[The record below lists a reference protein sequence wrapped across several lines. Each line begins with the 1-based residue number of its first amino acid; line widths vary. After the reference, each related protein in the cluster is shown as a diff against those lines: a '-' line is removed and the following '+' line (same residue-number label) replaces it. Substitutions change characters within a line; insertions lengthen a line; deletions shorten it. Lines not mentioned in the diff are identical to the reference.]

1 MEHYLKYI
9 EEGYTEEQAFYLAEI
24 KTTQQ
29 ILIDLKDMGEYT
41 PTLLL
46 NSLLSM
52 IVLPYE
58 KAKNSNSKFL
68 SDDKFNVFENQ
79 LGISPTLFQPI
90 SNCKNCKVSY
100 NQKSVK
106 VFVNKLRNGIAHQ
119 NITITIQGDKDFSI
133 TIKNKY
139 QSRDC
144 NKCANPTCKEKGL
157 KRENGGV
164 IDFEVTVTV
173 NQLRKLAEY
182 ISNAYLKAI
191 QQEKK

>member
-1 MEHYLKYI
+1 MEHYQKYI
-9 EEGYTEEQAFYLAEI
+9 AEGYTEEQAFYLAEI

-29 ILIDLKDMGEYT
+29 MLVDLQNMGNYS

-58 KAKNSNSKFL
+58 KAKNSKYKFL
-68 SDDKFNVFENQ
+68 SDDKFVTFEKK
-79 LGISPTLFQPI
+79 LGIPPTLFQPI
-90 SNCKNCKVSY
+90 GSCKDCKVSY
-100 NQKSVK
+100 NKKTVK
-106 VFVNKLRNGIAHQ
+106 VFINKLRNGIAHQ
-119 NITITIQGDKDFSI
+119 NISVSIRGDKDFSI

-157 KRENGGV
+157 IRENGGV
-164 IDFEVTVTV
+164 IDFQITVTV
-173 NQLRKLAEY
+173 EQLRKLADY
-182 ISNAYLKAI
+182 IANAYLKAI
-191 QQEKK
+191 QQGE